1 MAAPPTNQVS
11 SLLQANSDESGTC
24 RSSTGGA
31 PSPMGDWAI
40 GYRLWAIAV
49 AREIFWAKTKPFF
62 ELTLI
67 DNLIDNNCLLI
78 FIHRF
83 LIIFIGIIDAVFLL

>member
-31 PSPMGDWAI
+31 PIAHMGDWAI
-40 GYRLWAIAV
+40 GYRLWVIAV
-49 AREIFWAKTKPFF
+49 AREMAVRWWLRTK
-62 ELTLI
+62 
-67 DNLIDNNCLLI
+67 
-78 FIHRF
+78 RYF
-83 LIIFIGIIDAVFLL
+83 LDF

>member
-31 PSPMGDWAI
+31 PSPLGDWAI

-49 AREIFWAKTKPFF
+49 ADEGVRGCSHPPSPRRG
-62 ELTLI
+62 
-67 DNLIDNNCLLI
+67 C
-78 FIHRF
+78 
-83 LIIFIGIIDAVFLL
+83 

>member
-11 SLLQANSDESGTC
+11 SLLQANSDESGMC

-31 PSPMGDWAI
+31 PSPYGDWAI

-49 AREIFWAKTKPFF
+49 AREMAVRWWLRTK
-62 ELTLI
+62 
-67 DNLIDNNCLLI
+67 
-78 FIHRF
+78 RYF
-83 LIIFIGIIDAVFLL
+83 LDF